1 MSMVCSVVDNSDS
14 LSGVLVVSVS
24 QKVGF
29 LPIYI
34 TDITDAGKRTE
45 TCASIKEP
53 GGQQTLGSAICQHQ
67 TLPCP
72 AHTSGCWETNLAEMA
87 AGSLWWSVDVVCKC
101 CDSPSHSV
109 LSSSQAPWWMICHSQ
124 LLDQDGEMQMLSSP
138 GVWDT
143 LCVVD
148 SCLRAQKYRNF
159 FPRVNLSPATLRQGC
174 GPTTRKDNRLSVGC
188 TKVSLWS
195 CGPASVRHSAL
206 GKAAGG
212 DVCLHQPPLLQDAAG
227 GASCG
232 QETWQV
238 VPSAEKSNFVH
249 SYLGMIIWQFM
260 QESSKQAWS
269 SLG

>member
-1 MSMVCSVVDNSDS
+1 MSMVCSVVDNSWRAVR
-14 LSGVLVVSVS
+14 GPCCKCVSKS
-24 QKVGF
+24 WF
-29 LPIYI
+29 FTRR

-53 GGQQTLGSAICQHQ
+53 GGQQTLGSAVCQHQ

-101 CDSPSHSV
+101 CDSPSHSM

-148 SCLRAQKYRNF
+148 SCLTAQKYRNF
-159 FPRVNLSPATLRQGC
+159 FSRVNLSPATVRQGC
-174 GPTTRKDNRLSVGC
+174 GPTIRTTGCRWDAQRSLRGAVVLFLWGTVLLARLQGAMPAFINLLC
-188 TKVSLWS
+188 CRMLLE
-195 CGPASVRHSAL
+195 GPHVDRRHGRSFL
-206 GKAAGG
+206 LLSKAVLSTLTQG
-212 DVCLHQPPLLQDAAG
+212 
-227 GASCG
+227 
-232 QETWQV
+232 W
-238 VPSAEKSNFVH
+238 
-249 SYLGMIIWQFM
+249 
-260 QESSKQAWS
+260 
-269 SLG
+269 